1 MLLLLLSYLALGV
14 FVVVVL
20 GKILKYYNMPLHVR
34 WELYPLPH
42 EKGRE
47 YGGSYFEELDWW
59 EKPVEKS
66 HIGQLKFMIQEM
78 VFIKSLFHD
87 NRKLWYASFPFH
99 FGIYLVIGS
108 LVLLFIGAIVNIIGL
123 SSQGALAVFIQ
134 SLAIIFGA
142 IGFVL
147 GTIGSIGLL
156 TRRIFDEDMRAFA
169 APADYFNLLFILAIF
184 LTGIIAWVF
193 SDSTFELFRNYI
205 KSMIT
210 FSPQAVGSPILVLHL
225 ILLSLF
231 IMYLPFTHMT
241 HFFGKYFTW
250 HEVRWDDER
259 NMRGSDIEAKVN
271 KLLNLKQNWS
281 APHIK
286 SGETWATVATEE
298 VE

>member
-1 MLLLLLSYLALGV
+1 MLSYLALGV

-20 GKILKYYNMPLHVR
+20 GKILKYFKMPMHVR

-59 EKPVEKS
+59 EKPIEKS
-66 HIGQLKFMIQEM
+66 HIGQLKFMTQEM
-78 VFIKSLFHD
+78 LFIKSLYQD
-87 NRKLWYASFPFH
+87 NRKLWYVSFPFH
-99 FGIYLVIGS
+99 FGIYLVAGC
-108 LVLLFIGAIVNIIGL
+108 LALLFIGAIVNIIGL
-123 SSQGALAVFIQ
+123 SQQSAIAVFLQ
-134 SLAIIFGA
+134 SLAIILGV

-156 TRRIFDEDMRAFA
+156 MRRIFDKDMRAFA

-184 LTGIIAWVF
+184 LSGIIAWSF
-193 SDSTFELFRNYI
+193 SDSTFVLFRDYI
-205 KSMIT
+205 KSVIT
-210 FSPQAVGSPILVLHL
+210 FAPQAVGSLSLVLHI

-231 IMYLPFTHMT
+231 LMYLPFTHMT

-259 NMRGSDIEAKVN
+259 NMRGSAIEAKVN

-281 APHIK
+281 APHIP